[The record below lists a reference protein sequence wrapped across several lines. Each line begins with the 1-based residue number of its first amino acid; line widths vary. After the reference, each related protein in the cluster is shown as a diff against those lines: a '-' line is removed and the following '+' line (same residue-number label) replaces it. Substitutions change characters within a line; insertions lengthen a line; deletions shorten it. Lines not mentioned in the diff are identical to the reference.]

1 MNSGEGGAAGG
12 ESNQIVQRH
21 DGLMP
26 ATLHEL
32 GIQHMQ
38 SGRHLDAQ
46 LCCEQALAID
56 PDHVDSLHL
65 MGLLSLQARQ
75 YDQAIEWIARANRQ
89 DPKAQHLVSL
99 GIALTQQG
107 LHGEA
112 FKAFDAAVRITPGD
126 AETWLYH
133 GDALANLQRPADAV
147 TSYQRVLKLD
157 PHHADAAFRCGLLLR
172 NLKRIDEALACFDL
186 CDRLRPDNG
195 AVLEQRGLLLHDLKR
210 FEEALDANLRA
221 YPHKPASA
229 ELCNNIGAALLKLR
243 RYEEALPWFDR
254 ALALLP
260 RSITVLISKAA
271 ALAKMLR
278 LDEAFAVYAQAKA
291 IDPTSADIAFL
302 VAELQLLTGDFEAGW
317 AGREARWKTRV
328 TKGYPDLPQPMWLGN
343 GPIEGKTILVFAD
356 EGLGDTIQF
365 ARYIP
370 MLAACGARVVL
381 WVDDPLA
388 SLLSGLSGV
397 SRLITK
403 SDPLPAFDL
412 HCPICSLPLA
422 FGTRLETIPSDVYLP
437 RPAETRVRVWE
448 KRLQSS
454 LGPRRKPLVGLAW
467 SGNPNHWNDHNRS
480 LPLQKLS
487 PLLDLDAT
495 FVSLQ
500 KDPRPDD
507 RAQLEKTGII
517 DLTAHLTDLAETAA
531 LMSCLDLVITVDTS
545 VAHLASALRR
555 PTWILLPY
563 TPDWRWLLGR
573 DDSPWYGSARLFR
586 QDQQREHEPVIA
598 RMREALQQLLSTWPS
613 AGLSASTPA
622 KGWSDVG

>member
-1 MNSGEGGAAGG
+1 
-12 ESNQIVQRH
+12 
-21 DGLMP
+21 
-26 ATLHEL
+26 
-32 GIQHMQ
+32 MQ

-65 MGLLSLQARQ
+65 MGLLSLQAGQ
-75 YDQAIEWIARANRQ
+75 YDHAIEWIARANRQ
-89 DPKAQHLVSL
+89 DPKAQHLISL

-147 TSYQRVLKLD
+147 ASYQQVLKLD
-157 PHHADAAFRCGLLLR
+157 PRYADAAFRCGLLLR
-172 NLKRIDEALACFDL
+172 NLKRIDEALAHLDL
-186 CDRLRPDNG
+186 CDQLHPDNG

-243 RYEEALPWFDR
+243 RCEEALPWFDR

-260 RSITVLISKAA
+260 GSITVLISKAA

-278 LDEAFAVYAQAKA
+278 LDEAFAVYAQAEA
-291 IDPTSADIAFL
+291 IDPGNADIAFL
-302 VAELQLLTGDFEAGW
+302 VSELQMLTGDFESGW
-317 AGREARWKTRV
+317 AGREARWKTRL
-328 TKGYPDLPQPMWLGN
+328 TKGYPDLSQPMWLGD

-370 MLAACGARVVL
+370 MLAARGARVML

-388 SLLSGLSGV
+388 QLLSGLSGV
-397 SRLITK
+397 CRLITR

-422 FGTRLETIPSDVYLP
+422 FQTRLETIPSDDYLP
-437 RPAETRVRVWE
+437 RPAQARVQLWE
-448 KRLQSS
+448 NRLLAS
-454 LGPRRKPLVGLAW
+454 LGPRSKPRIGLAW
-467 SGNPNHWNDHNRS
+467 SGNPNHWNDDNRS

-500 KDPRPDD
+500 KTPRPDD

-531 LMSCLDLVITVDTS
+531 LMSRLDLVISVDTS
-545 VAHLASALRR
+545 VAHLAGALHR
-555 PTWILLPY
+555 PTWVLLPY
-563 TPDWRWLLGR
+563 APDWRWLLGR
-573 DDSPWYGSARLFR
+573 DDSPWYASVRLFR
-586 QDQQREHEPVIA
+586 QDQQRDYEPVIA
-598 RMREALQQLLSTWPS
+598 RMREALQQLLSTWSS
-613 AGLSASTPA
+613 AGLLASTPA
-622 KGWSDVG
+622 KGGSDVG